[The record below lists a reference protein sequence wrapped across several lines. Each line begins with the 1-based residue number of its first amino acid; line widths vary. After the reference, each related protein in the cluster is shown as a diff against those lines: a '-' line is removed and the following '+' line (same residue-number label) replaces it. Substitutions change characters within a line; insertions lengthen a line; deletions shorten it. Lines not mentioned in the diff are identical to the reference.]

1 VAVPEFIRRISLDSI
16 IIFDPL
22 IISNDDPAG
31 TGAFLIKKT
40 SSPEFVTKNT
50 STVALV
56 AVLFEIRQLNKT
68 NVAELPA
75 VSTLVEALPVP
86 ALLTEDLVAILKAF
100 AILS

>member
-1 VAVPEFIRRISLDSI
+1 MIN
-16 IIFDPL
+16 PL

-50 STVALV
+50 STVAL
-56 AVLFEIRQLNKT
+56 APVLFDIRQLNRT
-68 NVAELPA
+68 NVAEPPA
-75 VSTLVEALPVP
+75 VRTLVEELPVP
-86 ALLTEDLVAILKAF
+86 ALLTEDLVSILKVF